1 MRVPFTLEEF
11 LAVFA
16 SYNEALWPAPLA
28 LSLLAVGAASAVL
41 LQSGPGWSVANGQQT
56 TGRLVSG
63 TLALLALWTGIAYH
77 WAFFTRINPAAWLFG
92 MMFVFEGALLAW
104 YGVARGALAFRV
116 RADLRGLAG
125 GAVMLYALVVY
136 PLIGAQLGHRFPA
149 APSFGAPCPTTLFL
163 LGMLLWSDPSVVTR
177 RRMATLLAVP
187 ILWAAVG
194 TSAAM
199 SLGMREDLALPI
211 VAVGAGVLLLAPSRK
226 APHVRGIPAHAGMRR

>member
-11 LAVFA
+11 LSLFA

-28 LSLLAVGAASAVL
+28 LSLLAVGAAAAVL
-41 LQSGPGWSVANGQQT
+41 LQSGAGWSANPQQT

-63 TLALLALWTGIAYH
+63 ALALLALWTGIAYH

-92 MMFVFEGALLAW
+92 AMFVLEGVLLAW
-104 YGVARGALAFRV
+104 YGVARGAIAFRV

-149 APSFGAPCPTTLFL
+149 APTFGAPCPATLFL

-177 RRMATLLAVP
+177 RSVAALLVVP
-187 ILWAAVG
+187 ILWAAIG
-194 TSAAM
+194 TSAAL

-211 VAVGAGVLLLAPSRK
+211 VAIGAGVLLLAPSRK
-226 APHVRGIPAHAGMRR
+226 APHVRGIPAHAAMRR